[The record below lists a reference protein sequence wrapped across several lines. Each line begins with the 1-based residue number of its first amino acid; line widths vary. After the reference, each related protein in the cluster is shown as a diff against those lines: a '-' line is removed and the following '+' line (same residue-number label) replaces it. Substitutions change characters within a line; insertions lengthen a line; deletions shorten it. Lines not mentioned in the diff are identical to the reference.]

1 MVCIGLFMKA
11 LLINVWAY
19 RYFILSSIKNELFT
33 KFSRSKL
40 GGLWVIINPL
50 SQVAI
55 YALILSNILAA
66 KLPGIESSYA
76 YAFYLMA
83 GLLAWNLFNEIVT
96 QCLNLF
102 ISNANLLKKMSFP
115 KITLPVITVGSSLLN
130 NLLLLVAMLSIFLLL
145 GHRFSTNVLWLIPL
159 TALVATFALSLGL
172 ILGIFN
178 VFLRDIGQVMPI
190 ILQIWFWF
198 TPIVYPITIIPTQYH
213 YLLNIFNPLYPIV
226 NAYQQVIVYNRSP
239 DLHSLIFISA
249 LSLCLL
255 ALSAFIF
262 RRANEEMVDV
272 L

>member
-1 MVCIGLFMKA
+1 MKA
-11 LLINVWAY
+11 LLLSIWAY
-19 RYFILSSIKNELFT
+19 RNFILSSIKNELFT

-40 GGLWVIINPL
+40 GGLWMIINPL

-66 KLPGIESSYA
+66 KLPGIESTYA

-83 GLLAWNLFNEIVT
+83 GLLAWNLFSEIMN

-115 KITLPVITVGSSLLN
+115 KITLPVIVVGSSLLN
-130 NLLLLVAMLSIFLLL
+130 NLLLLVAMLVIFLLL
-145 GHRFSTNVLWLIPL
+145 GHSFSLTIIWLLPL
-159 TALVATFALSLGL
+159 TALVATFALSFGL

-190 ILQIWFWF
+190 ILQVWFWF
-198 TPIVYPITIIPTQYH
+198 TPIVYPLSIIPAQYQS
-213 YLLNIFNPLYPIV
+213 LLTSLNPMYPVV
-226 NAYQQVIVYNRSP
+226 NAYQQVIVYNKAPELS
-239 DLHSLIFISA
+239 SLLFIT
-249 LSLCLL
+249 LFSLCLL
-255 ALSAFIF
+255 ALSAFLF
-262 RRANEEMVDV
+262 RRASEEMVDV

>member
-1 MVCIGLFMKA
+1 MKA
-11 LLINVWAY
+11 LLLSIWAY
-19 RYFILSSIKNELFT
+19 RNFIFSSIKNELFT

-40 GGLWVIINPL
+40 GGLWMIINPL

-66 KLPGIESSYA
+66 KLPGIESTYA

-83 GLLAWNLFNEIVT
+83 GLLAWNLFSEIMN

-115 KITLPVITVGSSLLN
+115 KITLPVIVVGSSLLN
-130 NLLLLVAMLSIFLLL
+130 NILLLGAMLVIFLLL
-145 GHRFSTNVLWLIPL
+145 GHGFSLTIMWLLPL
-159 TALVATFALSLGL
+159 TALVATFALSFGL

-190 ILQIWFWF
+190 ILQVWFWF
-198 TPIVYPITIIPTQYH
+198 TPIVYPLSIIPAQYQS
-213 YLLNIFNPLYPIV
+213 LLTSLNPMYPVV
-226 NAYQQVIVYNRSP
+226 NAYQQVIVYNKAPELS
-239 DLHSLIFISA
+239 SLLFIT
-249 LSLCLL
+249 LFSLCLL
-255 ALSAFIF
+255 ALSAFLF
-262 RRANEEMVDV
+262 RRASEEMVDV

>member
-1 MVCIGLFMKA
+1 MKV
-11 LLINVWAY
+11 LLLSIWAY
-19 RYFILSSIKNELFT
+19 RNFILSSIKNELFT

-40 GGLWVIINPL
+40 GGLWMIINPL

-66 KLPGIESSYA
+66 KLPGIESTYA

-83 GLLAWNLFNEIVT
+83 GLLAWNLFSEIMN

-115 KITLPVITVGSSLLN
+115 KITLPVIVVGSSFLN
-130 NLLLLVAMLSIFLLL
+130 NLLLLVAMLVIFLLL
-145 GHRFSTNVLWLIPL
+145 GHGFSLTIIWLLPL
-159 TALVATFALSLGL
+159 TALVATFALSFGL

-190 ILQIWFWF
+190 ILQVWFWF
-198 TPIVYPITIIPTQYH
+198 TPIVYPLSIIPAQYQS
-213 YLLNIFNPLYPIV
+213 LLTSLNPMYPVV
-226 NAYQQVIVYNRSP
+226 NAYQQVIVYNKAP
-239 DLHSLIFISA
+239 DLSSLLFIT
-249 LSLCLL
+249 LFSLCLL
-255 ALSAFIF
+255 ALSAFLF
-262 RRANEEMVDV
+262 RRASEEMVDV